1 MADDAWT
8 TVDEYLSDVLIG
20 DDPGLTAALEA
31 NAAGGLPPID
41 VTATQGKFL
50 SLLCRIA
57 GARTVLEIGT
67 LGGFSTIWLARG
79 LPDDGTV
86 VTLEVD
92 PKHAAVARANIDRAA
107 PAATVEIVVGPALDS
122 LPGLATH
129 PAAPFDLVFIDADK
143 PNNPGYLEGALRLSH
158 PGTVIVCDNVVRD
171 GKIVDATSTEPA
183 ITGTRR
189 FFEMLRDDPRVDA
202 TAVQT
207 VGSKG
212 WDGFALALVR

>member
-1 MADDAWT
+1 M
-8 TVDEYLSDVLIG
+8 
-20 DDPGLTAALEA
+20 
-31 NAAGGLPPID
+31 
-41 VTATQGKFL
+41 TATQGKFL

-122 LPGLATH
+122 LPGLTTY

-171 GKIVDATSTEPA
+171 GKIVDASSTEPA

-189 FFEMLRDDPRVDA
+189 FFEMLRDDPRVERDGGPDRR
-202 TAVQT
+202 Q
-207 VGSKG
+207 KG

>member
-1 MADDAWT
+1 MEDDAWT
-8 TVDEYLSDVLIG
+8 TVDHYLSDVLIG
-20 DDPGLTAALEA
+20 DDPALTAALEA
-31 NAAGGLPPID
+31 NHAAGLPPID

-92 PKHAAVARANIDRAA
+92 PKHAAVARENIDRAA
-107 PAATVEIVVGPALDS
+107 PAATVEILVGPALDS
-122 LPGLATH
+122 LPGLASH

-143 PNNPGYLEGALRLSH
+143 PNNPGYLEGALKLSH
-158 PGTVIVCDNVVRD
+158 PGTVIVCDNVVRQ
-171 GKIVDATSTEPA
+171 GGIVDAASDNPA
-183 ITGTRR
+183 ITGTRK
-189 FFEMLRDDPRVDA
+189 FFELVRDDPRLDA